1 MYSTSNV
8 QPSSSLEL
16 QAYFE
21 VREGDEHHSKI
32 EIDKA
37 RLTIGR
43 RSYNDLELTHAT
55 VSGEHAVVHVQR
67 GEILV
72 HDLNSRNGTLV
83 NGQAVMQHALT
94 HGDEIEIGI
103 YRMRLFVQRRG
114 NGSFEANA
122 APINARL
129 IPEATSIESNDAGA
143 TSEGLPDST
152 QSALE
157 PIDLNRPII
166 SVGTRGQHVAV
177 IARRRN
183 AFFITH
189 LEGVTYPTVNGES
202 IGLAAFP
209 LEHDD
214 IVNVGGNVYRLQVS
228 R

>member
-1 MYSTSNV
+1 MYSTSNA
-8 QPSSSLEL
+8 QTSPPLEL

-43 RSYNDLELTHAT
+43 RSYNDLELAHAT
-55 VSGEHAVVHVQR
+55 VSGEHAVIHVQR

-72 HDLNSRNGTLV
+72 HDLNSRNGTVV
-83 NGQAVMQHALT
+83 NGEAVMQHALT
-94 HGDEIEIGI
+94 HGDEIEIGV

-114 NGSFEANA
+114 NGGFEASAALMNA
-122 APINARL
+122 LL
-129 IPEATSIESNDAGA
+129 IPLPATNDSNCSTAD
-143 TSEGLPDST
+143 GLPLAPAQT
-152 QSALE
+152 LE
-157 PIDLNRPII
+157 PIDLKRPIT
-166 SVGTRGQHVAV
+166 SVGTHGQHVAV

-183 AFFITH
+183 GFFITH

-209 LEHDD
+209 IEPDNV
-214 IVNVGGNVYRLQVS
+214 VNIGGNSYRLQVS
-228 R
+228 A

>member
-1 MYSTSNV
+1 MYSTSNA
-8 QPSSSLEL
+8 QTSSSQDL

-32 EIDKA
+32 AIDKA

-43 RSYNDLELTHAT
+43 RSYNDLELSHAT
-55 VSGEHAVVHVQR
+55 VSGEHAVIHVQR

-83 NGQAVMQHALT
+83 NSQAVMQQALA
-94 HGDEIEIGI
+94 HGDEVEIGI

-114 NGSFEANA
+114 NGGFETPA
-122 APINARL
+122 APLNAVL
-129 IPEATSIESNDAGA
+129 IPQPADDQSNVVNPTAGGFPPSA
-143 TSEGLPDST
+143 PPDLT
-152 QSALE
+152 
-157 PIDLNRPII
+157 PIDLKRPIT
-166 SVGTRGQHVAV
+166 SVGTHGQHVAV

-183 AFFITH
+183 GFFITH

-214 IVNVGGNVYRLQVS
+214 VVNVGGHSYRMQVS
-228 R
+228 T

>member
-1 MYSTSNV
+1 MYSTSNA
-8 QPSSSLEL
+8 QTSSAFEL

-21 VREGDEHHSKI
+21 VREGDEHHSKV

-43 RSYNDLELTHAT
+43 RSYNDLELAHAT

-72 HDLNSRNGTLV
+72 HDLNSRNGTVV
-83 NGQAVMQHALT
+83 NGEAVMQHALT
-94 HGDEIEIGI
+94 HGDEIEIGV

-114 NGSFEANA
+114 NGGFEASA
-122 APINARL
+122 APMNAL
-129 IPEATSIESNDAGA
+129 LVPLAAPNEANNATSVAD
-143 TSEGLPDST
+143 GLPST
-152 QSALE
+152 PPVSLE
-157 PIDLNRPII
+157 PIDLKRPIT
-166 SVGTRGQHVAV
+166 SVGTHGQHVAV

-183 AFFITH
+183 GFFITH

-209 LEHDD
+209 VEHDD
-214 IVNVGGNVYRLQVS
+214 VVNIGGNSYRLQVS
-228 R
+228 A